1 MLTPCTPNSQ
11 YNDLIS
17 KAQIVSVCVCVRVWR
32 PRLFLSVRNRNR
44 HAHSARTREGLRKN
58 MHKVPSQGIDPSIKF
73 LDDANTTHSSSFQHT
88 PTPVLCRLY
97 ATSSFPKLQAIEYLL
112 PTKLTLL
119 ALSFLS
125 KFRLHLHQI
134 QPTRFLQQ
142 ALNGEYVDF
151 YRNKREEQ
159 NSNSFSTSGTSQQTL
174 HVTCLRTY
182 HCTAVSCPYEGRAMD
197 PRYKYYHS
205 HSHPHVLHWLLCCY
219 HIHSLTEYE
228 QLWSDCG

>member
-11 YNDLIS
+11 YKDLIS
-17 KAQIVSVCVCVRVWR
+17 KVQIVSVCVGVRVWW
-32 PRLFLSVRNRNR
+32 PRLLSVRNRNR

-58 MHKVPSQGIDPSIKF
+58 MHKVPSQGVDPSIKF

-125 KFRLHLHQI
+125 KFRSHLHRI
-134 QPTRFLQQ
+134 QPTRSLQQ
-142 ALNGEYVDF
+142 ALHGECVDF
-151 YRNKREEQ
+151 DRNKREKQ
-159 NSNSFSTSGTSQQTL
+159 DSNSFRISGTSQQRW
-174 HVTCLRTY
+174 HVTCPLRPSSAKT
-182 HCTAVSCPYEGRAMD
+182 
-197 PRYKYYHS
+197 
-205 HSHPHVLHWLLCCY
+205 LLC
-219 HIHSLTEYE
+219 L
-228 QLWSDCG
+228 